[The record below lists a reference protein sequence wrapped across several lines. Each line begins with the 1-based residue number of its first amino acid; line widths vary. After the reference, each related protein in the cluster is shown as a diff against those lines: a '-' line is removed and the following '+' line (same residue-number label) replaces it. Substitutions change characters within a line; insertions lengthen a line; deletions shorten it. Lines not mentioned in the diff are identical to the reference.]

1 MLKLL
6 KPTLIFIISLVLTY
20 GLVTYLKPQQ
30 QSVGLALPSIV
41 SVFET
46 SLQTGITSTATTLT
60 LTANSIRGGGAL
72 SGFSCV
78 TLDEGNSN
86 AEQVCGT
93 VSGTTMSSIT
103 RGISYSDGITEVAA
117 NKYSH
122 RRGASVKLT
131 DSPIIQRLKAQNNG
145 DSTFVNQLTY
155 ESYLTPVDDEDI
167 ISKKYVDDIAIAGAS
182 DGGFTT
188 KGIYEQATQI
198 EMASSTGAVGS
209 QKALTSLYATS
220 TPTVRGLYVPV
231 SENDGYLSQLWLDL
245 TENFAFSGTNTFSG
259 LNTFTATTTMA
270 TTTIAELTVSG
281 DTSTVNLTSTGTQT
295 LNGIDY
301 TFPATESASSTVLS
315 TDGSGNLS
323 WKTIQDITI
332 VTGTSS
338 DTDMS
343 GTDATAT
350 RTATCPSGTKVVS
363 GGGVCTSNCS
373 NIFIIDTYPSSATVW
388 TTKWQVRSTDGS
400 GSMTAGAYAIC
411 ISQ

>member
-1 MLKLL
+1 
-6 KPTLIFIISLVLTY
+6 
-20 GLVTYLKPQQ
+20 
-30 QSVGLALPSIV
+30 
-41 SVFET
+41 
-46 SLQTGITSTATTLT
+46 
-60 LTANSIRGGGAL
+60 
-72 SGFSCV
+72 
-78 TLDEGNSN
+78 
-86 AEQVCGT
+86 
-93 VSGTTMSSIT
+93 
-103 RGISYSDGITEVAA
+103 
-117 NKYSH
+117 
-122 RRGASVKLT
+122 
-131 DSPIIQRLKAQNNG
+131 
-145 DSTFVNQLTY
+145 
-155 ESYLTPVDDEDI
+155 
-167 ISKKYVDDIAIAGAS
+167 
-182 DGGFTT
+182 
-188 KGIYEQATQI
+188 
-198 EMASSTGAVGS
+198 MASSTGAIGS
-209 QKALTSLYATS
+209 QKALTALYATS

-301 TFPATESASSTVLS
+301 TFPATESASSTVLA
-315 TDGSGNLS
+315 TDGSGGLS

-343 GTDATAT
+343 GTNATAT

-388 TTKWQVRSTDGS
+388 TTKWQVRSTDGF

>member
-301 TFPATESASSTVLS
+301 TFPATESAGSTVLS

-373 NIFIIDTYPSSATVW
+373 SIFIIDTYPSSATVW